1 MSETN
6 NSKTNNDLDFGEFG
20 VYSNTTFEIMGIPVT
35 PFRSYDQA
43 LEYVE
48 KIIE

>member
-6 NSKTNNDLDFGEFG
+6 NELDFGETG
-20 VYSNTTFEIMGIPVT
+20 IYSNTTFEIMGIPVT
-35 PFRSYDQA
+35 PFRLYDQA
-43 LEYVE
+43 LECVE